1 MRRKYAIATDQFTRY
16 SCVNLISA
24 SQTCV
29 PVLDI
34 LPFLAALMSAIAH
47 ASWNAAARSRADS
60 SAAVTATVTMAG
72 VISIPAL
79 FWIGVPPTEAWPW
92 LALGIIFNT
101 VTLRIL
107 VAIYRMM
114 PFAMAYPMLRGTIPL
129 AVTGF
134 NIALLPIGLPSLL
147 GVIGILMVSCGVI
160 LLGFSGR
167 RQEKIGWKPIALAV
181 LGGITAAA
189 YVITDVKGI
198 AATGDPLVYGVGA
211 AIINAIAM
219 PLFLRANGTSFSRIM
234 NGQLL
239 FGFFA
244 SFVSMGSY
252 VLFLYALSHGP
263 IGAASA
269 MRETSVL
276 FALGISMVM
285 LKEKVG
291 ALRWTACG
299 LAFAGAALLRL
310 A

>member
-1 MRRKYAIATDQFTRY
+1 M
-16 SCVNLISA
+16 
-24 SQTCV
+24 
-29 PVLDI
+29 
-34 LPFLAALMSAIAH
+34 
-47 ASWNAAARSRADS
+47 
-60 SAAVTATVTMAG
+60 
-72 VISIPAL
+72 
-79 FWIGVPPTEAWPW
+79 
-92 LALGIIFNT
+92 
-101 VTLRIL
+101 
-107 VAIYRMM
+107 
-114 PFAMAYPMLRGTIPL
+114 
-129 AVTGF
+129 
-134 NIALLPIGLPSLL
+134 
-147 GVIGILMVSCGVI
+147 
-160 LLGFSGR
+160 
-167 RQEKIGWKPIALAV
+167 
-181 LGGITAAA
+181 LGGVTAAA

-198 AATGDPLVYGVGA
+198 SATGDPLVYGVGA

-219 PLFLRANGTSFSRIM
+219 PLFLRANGTSFSRMM

-291 ALRWTACG
+291 ALRWIACG

>member
-1 MRRKYAIATDQFTRY
+1 
-16 SCVNLISA
+16 LE
-24 SQTCV
+24 
-29 PVLDI
+29 I

-60 SAAVTATVTMAG
+60 SAAVTTTVMMAG
-72 VISIPAL
+72 AISIPAL
-79 FWIGVPPTEAWPW
+79 FWVGFPPADAWPW
-92 LALGIIFNT
+92 LVLGIVFNI

-129 AVTGF
+129 AVTAF
-134 NIALLPIGLPSLL
+134 NIALLPFGMPSVL
-147 GVIGILMVSCGVI
+147 GIIGILMVSSGVI
-160 LLGFSGR
+160 LLGFSGH
-167 RQEKIGWKPIALAV
+167 RQEKIGWKPIALAI
-181 LGGITAAA
+181 LGGISAAA

-198 AATGDPLVYGVGA
+198 AATGSPLPYGVTA

-219 PLFLRANGTSFSRIM
+219 PLFLRANGAPFSRIF

-239 FGFFA
+239 FGFLA

-252 VLFLYALSHGP
+252 VLFLYALSQGP

-276 FALGISMVM
+276 FALGISMIV

-291 ALRWTACG
+291 ALRWFACG